1 MTGGL
6 AMTAVMDRPILHPWW
21 RKKHWMQAGIAL
33 GVLTMIIGSAS
44 LFLGGAE
51 RSVRMVA
58 ATMTLSKVEQG
69 VFHDFIPLRG
79 KVVSRDTIYLDALE
93 GGRVEKVLVEAGD
106 VVAEGQALVVLSNT
120 ELELSV
126 RERVARLIDSITQLQ
141 TYQTQLEQNRLNNE
155 KALEQID
162 YNIVRLRRSL
172 ERHDVLVSKGLEA
185 REVKDNVDDE
195 LNYTLKLRPLQAQ
208 SNQQQEELRVQ
219 QMPQI
224 KSQIKKLQEDIE
236 VTHGKLDNLMVR
248 APIAGRLTAIDL
260 KIGENRNRGERLAEI
275 TPDTGYKLS
284 ADIDEFYLGR
294 LQKSQTATVEIGEQ
308 RSTLQ
313 VTRVYPQ
320 VKDGTFKVDLAFDG
334 DTPDGLLP
342 GQAVQGKLALGND
355 VQGLILPTGA
365 FLEKTGGDWA
375 FVLDA
380 DGKSARRRRIKI
392 GRRNAEQVEVIAG
405 LRIGEQVI
413 TSDYTGLERIDRVDL
428 TK

>member
-1 MTGGL
+1 
-6 AMTAVMDRPILHPWW
+6 MDRPILQPWW
-21 RKKHWMQAGIAL
+21 RKKYWTQAGIAFGAL
-33 GVLTMIIGSAS
+33 LLIGSSAA
-44 LFLGGAE
+44 LLLGKAE
-51 RSVRMVA
+51 RSVRMSA
-58 ATMTLSKVEQG
+58 ATLTVSKVEHD
-69 VFHDFIPLRG
+69 VFHDFTPLRG
-79 KVVSRDTIYLDALE
+79 KVVPRDTVYLDALE
-93 GGRVEKVLVEAGD
+93 GGRVEKVLTEAGD
-106 VVAEGQALVVLSNT
+106 LVDAGQPLVTLSNT

-172 ERHDVLVSKGLEA
+172 ERHQVLVAKGLEA
-185 REVKDNVDDE
+185 REVRDNVEDE
-195 LNYTLKLRPLQAQ
+195 LNYTLKLRPLQAH
-208 SNQQQEELRVQ
+208 SNQQQDELRRQ
-219 QMPQI
+219 QIPQI
-224 KSQIKKLQEDIE
+224 KAQIVKLQEDIE
-236 VTHGKLDNLMVR
+236 VTHGKLDNLVVR
-248 APIAGRLTAIDL
+248 APVAGRLTAIDL

-275 TPDTGYKLS
+275 TPETGYKLS

-294 LQKSQTATVEIGEQ
+294 LQKGLVATVEIGDKT
-308 RSTLQ
+308 STLQ

-334 DTPDGLLP
+334 QAPEGLLP

-355 VQGLILPTGA
+355 APGLILPTGA

-380 DGKSARRRRIKI
+380 DNKSAHRRRIKI
-392 GRRNAEQVEVIAG
+392 GRRNAEQVEVITG
-405 LRIGEQVI
+405 LRVGEQVI

-428 TK
+428 KQ

>member
-1 MTGGL
+1 
-6 AMTAVMDRPILHPWW
+6 MTAVMDRPILQPWW
-21 RKKHWMQAGIAL
+21 RKKHWMQAGIAI
-33 GVLTMIIGSAS
+33 GAVLLIGSSAA
-44 LFLGGAE
+44 LLLGSAE
-51 RSVRMVA
+51 RSVRMAA
-58 ATMTLSKVEQG
+58 ATMTLSKVERG

-106 VVAEGQALVVLSNT
+106 LVTAGQSLIALSNT

-155 KALEQID
+155 KSLEQID

-172 ERHDVLVSKGLEA
+172 ERHATLVAKGLEA
-185 REVKDNVDDE
+185 REVKDNVEDE

-208 SNQQQEELRVQ
+208 SNRQQEELRLQ

-224 KSQIKKLQEDIE
+224 RSQIKKLQEDIE
-236 VTHGKLDNLMVR
+236 VTHSKLENLIVR
-248 APIAGRLTAIDL
+248 APVAGRLTAIDL

-294 LQKSQTATVEIGEQ
+294 LQKGQSATVEIGDQ

-334 DTPDGLLP
+334 DTPAGLLP

-355 VQGLILPTGA
+355 APGLILPTGA
-365 FLEKTGGDWA
+365 FLEKTGGDWV

-380 DGKSARRRRIKI
+380 DGKSAHRRRIKI

-405 LRIGEQVI
+405 LRVGEQVI

-428 TK
+428 KR